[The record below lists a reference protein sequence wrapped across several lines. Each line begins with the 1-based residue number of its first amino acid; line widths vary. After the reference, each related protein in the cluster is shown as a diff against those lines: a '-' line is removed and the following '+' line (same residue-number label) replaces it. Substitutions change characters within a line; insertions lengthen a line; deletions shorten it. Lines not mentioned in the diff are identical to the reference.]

1 MYDLIPLVEA
11 FICFRIIHVCHLY
24 RVKNP
29 PPRISDLLEYQGYVI
44 ERKIQITHHRF
55 LFKSSEPF
63 PLYLSKC
70 VNTYK
75 DSQMPLRYTN
85 TNSKHKEFY
94 CLRPWSGIFSYKLF
108 FLIYG
113 KKFTWYYYG
122 IVMHEPIFFCVSE
135 TPFTNFLILDYITS
149 ISYRTMYLHQS

>member
-1 MYDLIPLVEA
+1 MYDLIPQLKLLFALELYMYV
-11 FICFRIIHVCHLY
+11 ICIELRIP
-24 RVKNP
+24 P

-122 IVMHEPIFFCVSE
+122 IVMYEPIFLCVGNS
-135 TPFTNFLILDYITS
+135 FY
-149 ISYRTMYLHQS
+149 

>member
-29 PPRISDLLEYQGYVI
+29 PPPRISDLLEYQGYGI

-108 FLIYG
+108 FFNIWKKIHMILLWDCNVWTDFSVCRKLLLLIS
-113 KKFTWYYYG
+113 WY
-122 IVMHEPIFFCVSE
+122 
-135 TPFTNFLILDYITS
+135 
-149 ISYRTMYLHQS
+149 